1 MKCPKCGIEYEGSIC
16 PICGESSTLS
26 LKKRSNRKIKILGT
40 VAFVFAA
47 LLVIS
52 GTAFAAIKVDRN
64 ISKNKQIQE
73 NLSSNSFVTSEC
85 SSFINE
91 NFDNV
96 QSKPINATN
105 EFVGEWEQSNKNS
118 EDSYQVATITNDT
131 IEIYWIFD
139 GGKTKSLYWAG
150 TFELP
155 TSSGNSFTWVS
166 KSNTE
171 KASQSVMASQDGTKT
186 FTYQDGK
193 ISYQVSALGN
203 TTTVELQ
210 KQ

>member
-26 LKKRSNRKIKILGT
+26 LKKRSNRKIK
-40 VAFVFAA
+40 
-47 LLVIS
+47 
-52 GTAFAAIKVDRN
+52 
-64 ISKNKQIQE
+64 
-73 NLSSNSFVTSEC
+73 
-85 SSFINE
+85 
-91 NFDNV
+91 
-96 QSKPINATN
+96 
-105 EFVGEWEQSNKNS
+105 
-118 EDSYQVATITNDT
+118 
-131 IEIYWIFD
+131 IYWIFD